1 VKINVESIA
10 SGKIGE
16 KFEHDFTYEMQS
28 DINRVVKGKL
38 FVMKTNYGF
47 NVRANCF
54 TNLKHTCGRC
64 LESFESPLEFSF
76 SERFSKENHPTSE
89 STMKDDFRI
98 EVDGNI
104 DVSQAIEQYLIIET
118 PFNTVCSNDCK
129 GLCQQCG
136 ANLNQD
142 ECSCTPR
149 LSNPAWENLRD
160 LWENKTKPV

>member
-10 SGKIGE
+10 SGKIGDQ
-16 KFEHDFTYEMQS
+16 FEHEFTYAIQS
-28 DINRVVKGKL
+28 NTNRLVKGKM

-54 TNLKHTCGRC
+54 TNLKHNCGRC

-76 SERFSKENHPTSE
+76 NERFSKEPDQTAE
-89 STMKDDFRI
+89 SHMKDEFTL
-98 EVDGNI
+98 EMDGTI

-118 PFNTVCSNDCK
+118 PFNTLCSNDCK

-136 ANLNQD
+136 ANLNQG
-142 ECSCTPR
+142 ECSCAPR
-149 LSNPAWENLRD
+149 LSDPAWENLRD
-160 LWENKTKPV
+160 LWENKTKQV